1 MSAARRKDSKEVKL
15 LSPKTPDIRY
25 LGNEPVWDKQPE
37 AAVRAGEVAR
47 AMNWYNYYYD
57 KKDARGF
64 LMDWLRRADR
74 DSDAELFKSVPD
86 AAIKTTAGWFARM
99 NTVGLVLSEHEEA
112 YLLNFFKNNLAAV
125 KDTKKVTEE
134 APANKPNIQDRMRE
148 KAMAVGGELE
158 GRLDDFVRAG
168 ARAVDEFKP
177 MDVLRASN
185 PAPQMVG
192 EIASLWT
199 TRIAE
204 FEQVIEGRDAQLV
217 EGYSNFTKVQMKNM
231 IKAAQSVIDAC
242 GSYVQ
247 IKKVERK
254 PRKKKAVSPEKLA
267 RRFKYLREDTELK
280 LKGLDATSL
289 VNANEAWL
297 YNVKKRKLIHVV
309 ADAHAGTFTI
319 KGNTLIGISPADTVQ
334 KTLRKPAEQIK
345 ALMSAGKPAARKVFK
360 DIRSTEVKW
369 NGRGN
374 NDTIILRSW

>member
-1 MSAARRKDSKEVKL
+1 
-15 LSPKTPDIRY
+15 
-25 LGNEPVWDKQPE
+25 
-37 AAVRAGEVAR
+37 
-47 AMNWYNYYYD
+47 
-57 KKDARGF
+57 
-64 LMDWLRRADR
+64 
-74 DSDAELFKSVPD
+74 
-86 AAIKTTAGWFARM
+86 
-99 NTVGLVLSEHEEA
+99 LSEHEEA